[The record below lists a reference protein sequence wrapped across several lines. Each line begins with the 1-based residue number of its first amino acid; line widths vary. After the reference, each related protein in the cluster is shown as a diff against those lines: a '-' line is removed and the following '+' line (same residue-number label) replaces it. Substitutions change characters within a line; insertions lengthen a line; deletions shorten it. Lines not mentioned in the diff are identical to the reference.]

1 MFFSTESDETFLLAP
16 DLVAEDP
23 EVGFVTLTEIES
35 SPYPIALRGPFL
47 ISMDDDRVVS
57 IVNIDSREL
66 VARLMHPAA
75 TNMRLDVRTL

>member
-57 IVNIDSREL
+57 IVNIDSRES
-66 VARLMHPAA
+66 VVKVSGVGSV
-75 TNMRLDVRTL
+75 N